1 MARAG
6 GRGSL
11 GNATTAL
18 PALADRDAEALLAE
32 FSSAHAASPELCRGA
47 SPELCRGDEAF
58 GEVVRRY
65 ASMVFAVCLRMCGN
79 AHDAEDATQAT
90 FLTLAVQCKSG
101 KPVQRLGPWLRQ
113 VATRA
118 ALDVRRARKRRET
131 HEQRHAGQRTHEVE
145 SSHREHGRNGTP
157 AQPASAG
164 AASSDLD
171 LEKLTR
177 VLGEEIARLPPRY
190 RLPLVCIY
198 YSGMSRPD
206 VAKELGCTLGTLG
219 VRVHRGRQ
227 MLARRLR
234 DRGFTPPGGV
244 LSAGL
249 LATAAQSVG
258 HEALVGHVASAAGH
272 AALGHDLAAAVA
284 QGVLAALKATG
295 AATLF
300 AKLKGVAVVVMIAGL
315 GAAAAG
321 AATRE
326 LGAIAPAMPGAVR
339 TVVEWVRGI
348 RAWSVPVPRWR
359 GNTPATPIAASH
371 VSPAQDR
378 AKPQAAEFHDAEAWT
393 AVLQKPLSGTPVR
406 FSDERH
412 VPRATT
418 TSLLDLAGAA
428 ASGPAVVPAIF
439 EPDQRPWSRAQPMLL
454 HANVRADLLRTGGP
468 AAALAPAATPEPSG
482 FGVCLVSAGWLL
494 LRRWRRARPDPTSPT
509 PA

>member
-1 MARAG
+1 M
-6 GRGSL
+6 
-11 GNATTAL
+11 GNVKAAT
-18 PALADRDAEALLAE
+18 PALMDRDAEALLAE
-32 FSSAHAASPELCRGA
+32 FTADSGACPERSRG
-47 SPELCRGDEAF
+47 EEAF

-65 ASMVFAVCLRMCGN
+65 ASMVFAVCLRVCGN

-131 HEQRHAGQRTHEVE
+131 HEQRHAGQRMHEVE
-145 SSHREHGRNGTP
+145 SAHREQGRNGTP
-157 AQPASAG
+157 VQPASAG
-164 AASSDLD
+164 ASSPDLD
-171 LEKLTR
+171 LEKLSR

-234 DRGFTPPGGV
+234 DRGVTPPGGM
-244 LSAGL
+244 LSAAL
-249 LATAAQSVG
+249 LATATQSVG
-258 HEALVGHVASAAGH
+258 HEALAGHVASATI
-272 AALGHDLAAAVA
+272 GHDLAAAVA
-284 QGVLAALKATG
+284 QGVVAALKATG

-300 AKLKGVAVVVMIAGL
+300 AKLKGVAVVAVIVAL

-326 LGAIAPAMPGAVR
+326 LSAIAPAVPAAVR
-339 TVVEWVRGI
+339 TVLDWVKGI
-348 RAWSVPVPRWR
+348 RTQTLPLPRWR
-359 GNTPATPIAASH
+359 GNPTATPLAASH
-371 VSPAQDR
+371 VQRTEDR
-378 AKPQAAEFHDAEAWT
+378 AKPQAADDWDEGAWA
-393 AVLQKPLSGTPVR
+393 AVAQRPAGGVPLR
-406 FSDERH
+406 FSEERH

-418 TSLLDLAGAA
+418 ASLIDLATP
-428 ASGPAVVPAIF
+428 SPNPVIVPAVF
-439 EPDQRPWSRAQPMLL
+439 EADERPWTTIDPALL
-454 HANVRADLLRTGGP
+454 HANVRSELFRAGGP
-468 AAALAPAATPEPSG
+468 ASAALAPAATPEPSG
-482 FGVCLVSAGWLL
+482 MGVCLLGAGWVL
-494 LRRWRRARPDPTSPT
+494 LRRKRRASTSTNPI